1 MTSQWQ
7 SVTPRDKP
15 LPLHYIFGPEL
26 LSQTTLVKQENRVKE
41 IYSLLYWTKMDTST
55 WNDDVRRQCLEVEIT
70 SIFLYLFGEHAIHKT
85 FSSPRQKP
93 RENANIFPPLTLFS
107 FVIVLPTTWD
117 RGKINRSF
125 FTEYTVTMQILTFLD
140 NAIENEEFNFSFGHT
155 IFLFG
160 WICTNTVSSYCY
172 LHILSSHLNRILV
185 K

>member
-70 SIFLYLFGEHAIHKT
+70 SIFLFFVFVWWTCYSQNFFQPSPEATGECQHFST
-85 FSSPRQKP
+85 FDLIFICHSSSHNLGQ
-93 RENANIFPPLTLFS
+93 RENQSL
-107 FVIVLPTTWD
+107 
-117 RGKINRSF
+117 F
-125 FTEYTVTMQILTFLD
+125 FTEYIYLY
-140 NAIENEEFNFSFGHT
+140 NANFDIFG
-155 IFLFG
+155 
-160 WICTNTVSSYCY
+160 
-172 LHILSSHLNRILV
+172 
-185 K
+185 